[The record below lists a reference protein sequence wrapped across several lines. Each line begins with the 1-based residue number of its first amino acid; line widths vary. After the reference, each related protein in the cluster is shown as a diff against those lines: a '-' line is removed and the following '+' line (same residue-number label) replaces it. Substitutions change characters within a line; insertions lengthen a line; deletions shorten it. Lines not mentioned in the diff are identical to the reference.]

1 VPTRHTEPDTQVS
14 RLQAHGN
21 QGVEFATG
29 HNADINTTSRACV
42 KTPNQIPLCE
52 ARREANDESFH
63 RRRRARSTLL
73 LPASLEDYVEEDN
86 PVRVVDAFIDEL
98 DLGAIGFTG
107 VTPAATGR
115 PSYHPSTLLK
125 LYLYGYLNR
134 VQSSRRL
141 EREARRNVEVMG

>member
-1 VPTRHTEPDTQVS
+1 
-14 RLQAHGN
+14 
-21 QGVEFATG
+21 
-29 HNADINTTSRACV
+29 
-42 KTPNQIPLCE
+42 
-52 ARREANDESFH
+52 
-63 RRRRARSTLL
+63 L

-141 EREARRNVEVMG
+141 EREARRNVEVMWLTGRLAPNFKTIADLRKNNGAAIKSVSARFVVLCVDIGMFKECHGGDRRSQV